1 MMLPGSTISPP
12 NFLTPSRRPALSRP
26 LRDEPPAFLC
36 AILSLRRLALR
47 RFRLRRRPPAAPA
60 RRRTRRAGGVDLGD
74 PQDAFFLSVAV
85 LAAVIV
91 AALLFE
97 DDDLDAAAL
106 LDKLGADRGAID
118 ERRPGRQFGAL
129 AADHQDLAQFD
140 RGAGFADELLDRD
153 HVVLGDLVLFA
164 AGADHCKHDRN
175 RYRVAR

>member
-1 MMLPGSTISPP
+1 MMLPGMTISPP

-47 RFRLRRRPPAAPA
+47 RARLRRRPPAAPA

-74 PQDAFFLSVAV
+74 PQDAFFLAVAV

-106 LDKLGADRGAID
+106 LDKLGDDRGAIE
-118 ERRPGRQFGAL
+118 ERCP
-129 AADHQDLAQFD
+129 
-140 RGAGFADELLDRD
+140 
-153 HVVLGDLVLFA
+153 
-164 AGADHCKHDRN
+164 
-175 RYRVAR
+175 